1 MKHRTSVAL
10 MTSILLAGGGL
21 LAGAA
26 LADDAAVAEQAQSAS
41 AAETLQRSLDARL
54 RKDAEAMAADAM
66 LAATHLDL
74 PVELEFEDRQFNPLT
89 LVLVS
94 EL

>member
-1 MKHRTSVAL
+1 
-10 MTSILLAGGGL
+10 
-21 LAGAA
+21 
-26 LADDAAVAEQAQSAS
+26 
-41 AAETLQRSLDARL
+41 L
-54 RKDAEAMAADAM
+54 RKDAEAIAADAM

-89 LVLVS
+89 LVLIS